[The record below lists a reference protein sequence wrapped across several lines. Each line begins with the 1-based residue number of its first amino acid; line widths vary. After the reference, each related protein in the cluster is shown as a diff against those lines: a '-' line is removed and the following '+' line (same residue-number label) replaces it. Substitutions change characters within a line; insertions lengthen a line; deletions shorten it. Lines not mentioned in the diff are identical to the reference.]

1 MKRLHVCEAPGE
13 LMRDEPDAHL
23 VLGDEARCSIWWH
36 RTPQHAGQRVGAI
49 GHFSAGDAESG
60 ARLLLA
66 ACARLAARGCRFAVG
81 PMDGNTWRRYR
92 LVVEHG
98 DEPPFFLE
106 PDNPAHWLECFT
118 GAGFSVA
125 ANYCSSVQ
133 EDLGRRDK
141 RVQAV
146 ACRAAKAGISI
157 RPFSRSDAERD
168 LCGIHALA
176 LSAFSRSFL
185 FSPIAQSDFLAQYAR
200 LLPHIRPELLL
211 IAEQLGEPVAF
222 AFGLPDALEAS
233 RGAPACTV
241 ILKTIA
247 ARPGLA
253 YMGLGHLLVDHGAT
267 VAAALGYRR
276 AVHALMHDANNSSAW
291 SAGYGRVFRRYAL
304 CGRPL

>member
-1 MKRLHVCEAPGE
+1 V
-13 LMRDEPDAHL
+13 
-23 VLGDEARCSIWWH
+23 ARCSIWWQ

-49 GHFSAGDAESG
+49 GHFSASDAASG
-60 ARLLLA
+60 ARLLRA
-66 ACARLAARGCRFAVG
+66 ACVRLAARGCRFAVG

-92 LVVEHG
+92 LVVERG

-106 PDNPAHWLECFT
+106 PDNPPHWLECFT

-133 EDLGRRDK
+133 EDLGRRDP
-141 RVQAV
+141 RVRAV
-146 ACRAAKAGISI
+146 ARRAAKAGISI
-157 RPFSRSDAERD
+157 RPFSLGDAERD
-168 LCGIHALA
+168 LCRIHALA
-176 LSAFSRSFL
+176 LLAFRGSFL

-200 LLPHIRPELLL
+200 LLPHMRPDLLL
-211 IAEQLGEPVAF
+211 IAEQRGEPVAF
-222 AFGLPDALEAS
+222 GFGLPDALEAG
-233 RGAPACTV
+233 RGAPARSV

-276 AVHALMHDANNSSAW
+276 AVHALMHDANSSSAW
-291 SAGYGRVFRRYAL
+291 SARYGWVFRRYAL
-304 CGRPL
+304 FSRCL